1 MSNHPPYY
9 GNAPHSPPHLYPQQ
23 HQQQHI
29 QQPEQRPYSYL
40 HTPVAL
46 QGPTFSPPD
55 NPSHTAP
62 SEQTNQQSH
71 SQPNQPG
78 NHRPFSYVSPD
89 ADKIVDESLSTVSNN
104 RNDADYVN
112 NLYTHVS
119 PPPLSEHPAQFA
131 PFADSTT
138 PPPNPRQIH
147 QAQEQEYHQQQQS
160 RQQEQYQR
168 EQEYQHQQHFL
179 QQHQQLQQQQHGVV
193 PHSPMA
199 VPQSPGPLPVKQN
212 LEAEAR
218 ERQAEEAAIVPDS
231 NPLAPQSPAPTYAS
245 HSGPQR
251 MNGRSISAVP
261 DIQCHTPGQAFHP
274 LQSVK
279 GGSWMNGLCECSDIG
294 VCCLGLWCP
303 CILYGR
309 TQHRLSRKSKRQ
321 DPTNMLGYESCN
333 ASCTAMALLCG
344 CQWLLATIQHTR
356 IRRAYGIPGGIMSDC
371 VRASCCTCCTLIQD
385 EREIKTREESSRTGG
400 NTVSAPYAAP
410 GQMTFSPPP
419 R

>member
-9 GNAPHSPPHLYPQQ
+9 GNAPHYPPHLYPQQ
-23 HQQQHI
+23 HQQQHL

-46 QGPTFSPPD
+46 QGPTFSSPD
-55 NPSHTAP
+55 NPRHTAP

-89 ADKIVDESLSTVSNN
+89 GDKIVDESISTVSNN

-112 NLYTHVS
+112 NIYTHVS

-138 PPPNPRQIH
+138 PPPNQRQIH
-147 QAQEQEYHQQQQS
+147 QVQEQKYLQQQQP
-160 RQQEQYQR
+160 RQQEEQHQR

-179 QQHQQLQQQQHGVV
+179 QQHQHLQEQQHGVV

-199 VPQSPGPLPVKQN
+199 VPKSPGPLPVKQN
-212 LEAEAR
+212 PEAEAR

-261 DIQCHTPGQAFHP
+261 DIQCHAPGQAFHP
-274 LQSVK
+274 QQSVK
-279 GGSWMNGLCECSDIG
+279 GGSWTNGLCACSDIG
-294 VCCLGLWCP
+294 
-303 CILYGR
+303 
-309 TQHRLSRKSKRQ
+309 
-321 DPTNMLGYESCN
+321 
-333 ASCTAMALLCG
+333 
-344 CQWLLATIQHTR
+344 LLATIQHTR

-400 NTVSAPYAAP
+400 NTVSAPYVAP

>member
-1 MSNHPPYY
+1 MSNQPSHFGNVPQYNVHP
-9 GNAPHSPPHLYPQQ
+9 HQQQ
-23 HQQQHI
+23 HQQQQHHL
-29 QQPEQRPYSYL
+29 QEPERRPYSYL

-46 QGPTFSPPD
+46 QGPTFPAAELS
-55 NPSHTAP
+55 SQTAP
-62 SEQTNQQSH
+62 AEQTTNQQSH
-71 SQPNQPG
+71 SQPSQPG
-78 NHRPFSYVSPD
+78 SHRPFSYVSPD
-89 ADKIVDESLSTVSNN
+89 ADREGDESLSTVSNN
-104 RNDADYVN
+104 RNDVDYVN
-112 NLYTHVS
+112 NLYGHVS

-131 PFADSTT
+131 PFADNTT
-138 PPPNPRQIH
+138 PPPQPH
-147 QAQEQEYHQQQQS
+147 QLQHSQEQEYHH
-160 RQQEQYQR
+160 QQEQ
-168 EQEYQHQQHFL
+168 EQEYQRQQQYL

-199 VPQSPGPLPVKQN
+199 VPLSPGPLPVKHN
-212 LEAEAR
+212 IEAEAR

-245 HSGPQR
+245 HSSPPQR
-251 MNGRSISAVP
+251 ISTRGISAVP
-261 DIQCHTPGQAFHP
+261 DIPCHTPGQSFHH
-274 LQSVK
+274 QQGVK
-279 GGSWMNGLCECSDIG
+279 GGSWTNGLCECSDIG

-321 DPTNMLGYESCN
+321 DPTNMLGYETCN

-356 IRRAYGIPGGIMSDC
+356 TRRAYGIPGGIMSDC

-385 EREIKTREESSRTGG
+385 EREIKAREEFSRTGGG
-400 NTVSAPYAAP
+400 NTVSVPYAAP
-410 GQMTFSPPP
+410 GHMTFSPPP